1 MYLTRPLPMKKIIYL
16 IGLLSAMAFCTGW
29 TFGVLHLPGAF
40 KLSIGGAIGFGL
52 IFTPMLALEIY
63 RDSSERSQV
72 EKVKFALGISAS
84 LIAALSAILEYS
96 HFQGAGVLL
105 AIATALFVIGFLP
118 LHFRSLY
125 LKPRS

>member
-1 MYLTRPLPMKKIIYL
+1 MKKIIYL